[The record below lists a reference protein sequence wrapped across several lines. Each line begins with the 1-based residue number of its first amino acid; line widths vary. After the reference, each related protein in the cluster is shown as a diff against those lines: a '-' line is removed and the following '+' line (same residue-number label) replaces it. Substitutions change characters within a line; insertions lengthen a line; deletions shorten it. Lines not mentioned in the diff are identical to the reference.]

1 MYNLGRVNSAQGHE
15 ALSWCTHA
23 YCYKEELLVTRRGV
37 TLFRDPVHYHSSHS
51 WHTSGSMDAPR
62 PPPAGSASL
71 DCAAKAEHTGKRN
84 SASAAKHLR
93 LSTLTHPLNQI
104 SSIWR
109 DTVWNL
115 VLDLGDFA
123 ICSWNRVI
131 QLSLVQVLCDKSRH
145 HYALHLPECPLRSS
159 KGGTPTRN
167 SYVSTPRAQRSTL
180 SVWSRPSTISGGK

>member
-1 MYNLGRVNSAQGHE
+1 MVNTAQGHE

-23 YCYKEELLVTRRGV
+23 YCYKEEWLVICRGL

-62 PPPAGSASL
+62 PLPAGSASL
-71 DCAAKAEHTGKRN
+71 DCAAEAEHTGKHN
-84 SASAAKHLR
+84 SAPAAKHLR
-93 LSTLTHPLNQI
+93 LSICTHALNQI

-109 DTVWNL
+109 YTVWNL

-123 ICSWNRVI
+123 ICSWNQGNQLCPVI
-131 QLSLVQVLCDKSRH
+131 LSCDEGLH
-145 HYALHLPECPLRSS
+145 DHALDLPECPLRSS
-159 KGGTPTRN
+159 NGGTPTRN
-167 SYVSTPRAQRSTL
+167 SYVSTPSAHRSTL